1 MDNMN
6 NLQLALPSFTAS
18 SEPSPQIYTFQR
30 PYSQSFSLSSPMI
43 RYMIIHCK
51 SGKAWKKLIMSCK
64 YFYSKKP
71 VFPVGYF
78 DVVCDLKCKAD
89 GEMFDSSL
97 TFPKLLLYDTFVS
110 YNKCPTTVVPLIP
123 KMFEFNLRVLRIN
136 CQFLTLTQYQKL
148 TSTRSLESLQL
159 DKCAIKNADGTTVT
173 IDKLLEGLQRLENCD
188 MCFING
194 SSFHS
199 DTVGKMVEHLN
210 GFTKMRCLKFEGLT
224 ETFSF
229 SAFAGFLMSNE
240 VVEVELAFR
249 WIVSDGYREIVQN
262 VIKEIE
268 KNRLLKVPV
277 VTFY

>member
-1 MDNMN
+1 MN

-18 SEPSPQIYTFQR
+18 SEPSSQIYTFKH
-30 PYSQSFSLSSPMI
+30 PYPQHFSVPLDVI
-43 RYMIIHCK
+43 KYMIKNCK

-71 VFPVGYF
+71 VFPVGHF

-97 TFPKLLLYDTFVS
+97 TFPKLLLYDSFVS
-110 YNKCPTTVVPLIP
+110 YESSIHDDPTTVASLIP

-136 CQFLTLTQYQKL
+136 HQILTLTEYQKL
-148 TSTRSLESLQL
+148 TSTRSLERLQL
-159 DKCAIKNADGTTVT
+159 DECTIKNDDGITVT
-173 IDKLLEGLQRLENCD
+173 VDKLLEGLQRLENCD
-188 MCFING
+188 MCING

-199 DTVGKMVEHLN
+199 DAVGKMVEHLN
-210 GFTKMRCLKFEGLT
+210 GFTKMRCLKFDGLT
-224 ETFSF
+224 ETFSI

-249 WIVSDGYREIVQN
+249 WTVSNGYRKIVQN
-262 VIKEIE
+262 VIKEIK
-268 KNRLLKVPV
+268 KNRLLKVPIV
-277 VTFY
+277 YFY